1 MLIKLLRRDSGK
13 TKVQGIE
20 TAVIWSWQK
29 SSCSLSSFWLL
40 VTPWTAA
47 CQASLSF
54 TIPQSLL
61 KLMSTESVMASNHL
75 ILCRP
80 LLLLPPIPPSIMVFF
95 NESTV
100 HMRWPKYCSFSF
112 SPSNTYSGLISFR
125 IVWFDLFAVQGI
137 FKSLLQH
144 HNWKTSILQHSAF
157 YMVQLSHPYMTT
169 GNIIALI
176 IQTFVSKVMSLLFNT
191 LSRFVK
197 ACLPR
202 NLIMPLKLCQQNTH
216 Q

>member
-80 LLLLPPIPPSIMVFF
+80 LLLLPSIFPSIRVFF
-95 NESTV
+95 SQ
-100 HMRWPKYCSFSF
+100 FF
-112 SPSNTYSGLISFR
+112 ASGG
-125 IVWFDLFAVQGI
+125 QGI
-137 FKSLLQH
+137 EVSASASVLPINIQAWFPLGWPGWISLQ
-144 HNWKTSILQHSAF
+144 
-157 YMVQLSHPYMTT
+157 
-169 GNIIALI
+169 
-176 IQTFVSKVMSLLFNT
+176 SKG
-191 LSRFVK
+191 LSRVFSNITFQK
-197 ACLPR
+197 
-202 NLIMPLKLCQQNTH
+202 H
-216 Q
+216 QFFSLQPSLWSNSYKRWLYGPSLQDY